1 MAESADNE
9 YIARRELPAPMLS
22 RKKISVWSVLKNCIG
37 KDLSKITMPVELNE
51 PLSFLQRICEY
62 MEYANV
68 LTYAAHQDNP
78 VDRMK
83 YVAAFAVS
91 ALASNLDRLGK
102 PFNPILGETYELQRE
117 NYRIVCEQV
126 SHHPPISAFHAESND
141 FNFYGSINPKIKFS
155 GKNVEIRPTGVVTVE
170 FPKWNET
177 YTWSNVNCC
186 VHNIIVGKLWIEQ
199 YGTIEITNHA
209 TGHVATLTFKSSG
222 LSDKDLYRVEGF
234 VKDENQQKLLFL
246 YGKWTKFL
254 KCCSMEDY
262 EEHMQ
267 QEKKIEEEKHCNSTH
282 NAAQGKMFSKLN
294 SFKLDSFRSL
304 SLQEDKEFTPNETND
319 GLPRSDSDI
328 SLNLPNSILLWRCK
342 PRPANSS
349 EYYHFTNFAL
359 QLNVMESNMKPPDTL
374 CPTDARLR
382 PDILCLEQGDLDG
395 ASREKARLEKQQRD
409 YRKQE
414 KNSDELGP
422 RWFKKAYNP
431 YTKSEAWIYN
441 GNYWDRNYKNVNA
454 IF

>member
-262 EEHMQ
+262 EEHLQ

-349 EYYHFTNFAL
+349 EIPFAPPTHDYGRIYY
-359 QLNVMESNMKPPDTL
+359 VW
-374 CPTDARLR
+374 
-382 PDILCLEQGDLDG
+382 
-395 ASREKARLEKQQRD
+395 SR
-409 YRKQE
+409 
-414 KNSDELGP
+414 
-422 RWFKKAYNP
+422 
-431 YTKSEAWIYN
+431 
-441 GNYWDRNYKNVNA
+441 A
-454 IF
+454 I